1 MIKNK
6 KGTSFSTRYILNNL
20 GSENVQELSSYI
32 EQVLKE
38 EFVEFTSVEQINKTF
53 LEIVRDY
60 IDSLSLKELSDL
72 RFYTG
77 YEYRFINNTMRNKW
91 NYEENGLLTT
101 EKKEYYQQLGESI
114 KKIIDK
120 FPSLNINIKSYRGI
134 SIKAFYDYGITTI
147 SDLSL
152 MQGQYIYEQGFTS
165 TSLLRNISYYGREDL
180 GWHDTC
186 NIEIEYSIPSL
197 CQDGA
202 ILLTDVLSYSK
213 AQMEYVINSGSLTKI
228 TSVDIDKENNT
239 AKLSAILLPKSLW
252 NQMQLKESSSIKK

>member
-165 TSLLRNISYYGREDL
+165 TSLLRNNSYFRRKDL
-180 GWHDTC
+180 EWHDTC
-186 NIEIEYSIPSL
+186 NIEIEYFIPSL

-202 ILLTDVLSYSK
+202 ILLSDVLSYSK
-213 AQMEYVINSGSLTKI
+213 SQLEYILNCGSLSKI
-228 TSVDIDKENNT
+228 IKVEINEEQNT